1 MNLRLR
7 VGELV
12 LEGVGERDLPV
23 VLARLEA
30 RLAAARPA
38 PAGPAGLRRVELA
51 PITVRHD
58 ATPQMVGDAL
68 ADALLTG
75 PLATPGGSK

>member
-1 MNLRLR
+1 MNLRVR

-12 LEGVGERDLPV
+12 LEGVSERDLPV

-30 RLAAARPA
+30 RLAAALPA
-38 PAGPAGLRRVELA
+38 PAGPAGPRRVELA
-51 PITVRHD
+51 PITVRPD

-68 ADALLTG
+68 ADALLAG
-75 PLATPGGSK
+75 PLAAPGGAE